1 MKIRKAKKDDLKEY
15 LKIKR
20 ESLKEYSKITWCKIT
35 LTNNQIKKELVD
47 SISSPKRFLLFIED
61 DKIIGYMI
69 CSIILSEHQNYGYI
83 DDIFVYKKFRGNG
96 LGKMLINE
104 FIKILRKKN
113 IKKLRL
119 GVNIRNKKAIKMYKE
134 LGFEVKHYEMD
145 KEF

>member
-69 CSIILSEHQNYGYI
+69 CSIILSELQNYGYI

>member
-1 MKIRKAKKDDLKEY
+1 MIIRKVKKEDLKEY
-15 LKIKR
+15 LEIKR
-20 ESLKEYSKITWCKIT
+20 ESLKEYSKIAGCKIN
-35 LTNNQIKKELVD
+35 LTSNQIKKELAD
-47 SISSPKRFLLFIED
+47 SINNPKRCLLFIEY
-61 DKIIGYMI
+61 DKICGYMI

-96 LGKMLINE
+96 FGKMLINE
-104 FIKILRKKN
+104 FIKILKKKK

-119 GVNIRNKKAIKMYKE
+119 GVNIRNKKAIKMYKK